1 MRIIPF
7 SDSYQ
12 KQAEEFP
19 EKLDDL
25 AKVLG
30 VCKDSKYR
38 SLVEPTTGARG
49 IGTYRFLPP

>member
-30 VCKDSKYR
+30 VCKDSGYR
-38 SLVEPTTGARG
+38 SLVDTPTGTRG
-49 IGTYRFLPP
+49 FGIPRFLPP